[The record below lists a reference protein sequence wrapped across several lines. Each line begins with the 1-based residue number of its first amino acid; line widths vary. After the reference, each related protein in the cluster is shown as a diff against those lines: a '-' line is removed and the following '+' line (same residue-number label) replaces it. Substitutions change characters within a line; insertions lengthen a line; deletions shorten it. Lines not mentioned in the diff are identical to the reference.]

1 MLRLWAVAALS
12 ALISATISIA
22 TMQARAQSPAS
33 NRYKVVFN
41 QNIPAF
47 EAVINE
53 GASGGWRL
61 HSVAGPLIIFER
73 Q

>member
-1 MLRLWAVAALS
+1 MLKLWTVAALS
-12 ALISATISIA
+12 ALVGSALAIA
-22 TMQARAQSPAS
+22 AMQARAQSPAA

-47 EAVINE
+47 ETVINE
-53 GASGGWRL
+53 GARAGWRL